1 MGKIVHIVL
10 FKLKAAANE
19 EGFKTAQNAISALKQ
34 VPGAEVMHLGPPAID
49 ARAKGFNWG
58 LYSVFTD
65 RAALDTYAVSEA
77 HVKVVENNVKP
88 NIEDILAYD
97 FELEN

>member
-1 MGKIVHIVL
+1 MGKIIHIVL
-10 FKLKAAANE
+10 WKLKGNHEVAKE
-19 EGFKTAQNAISALKQ
+19 AISALYK
-34 VPGAEVMHLGPPAID
+34 VPGAESMKLGPPLID

-58 LYSVFTD
+58 LYSVFSSSE
-65 RAALDTYAVSEA
+65 ALQKYAVSEE

-97 FELEN
+97 FELDA